1 MPTISII
8 IPCYN
13 AEKTLGETL
22 NSIVATTDYEVILV
36 DDGSTD
42 NSVFIAK
49 SMLPEIHLIQ
59 QKNQGPA
66 VARNSG
72 ISYAKGE
79 LIQFLDADDLL
90 SKHKLQWQAE
100 ALVKHEADIAYGNWQ
115 RLRVQDDSGW
125 QFAEVEEQEIR
136 EPVDLSAFTD
146 FWCPPASF
154 LFRREIVEKV
164 GGFRADLPVIQDARF
179 IQDCALAGAKFVK
192 TPGISAFYRTH
203 HSGSVSTRNRTAF
216 LRDCLTNAQQICEI
230 WRERGMLDI
239 ERKKAVLNCYGFVF
253 KSAYQIR
260 ETKLALEA
268 YQSAIKID
276 PNYLPSNSTIFRL
289 AAKYFGVM
297 FAEGLATFSR
307 KIIP

>member
-1 MPTISII
+1 MPSISII

-22 NSIVATTDYEVILV
+22 LSIVETVDYEILLV

-42 NSVFIAK
+42 NSVAIAENFSPK
-49 SMLPEIHLIQ
+49 IRVIQ

-66 VARNSG
+66 VARNNG

-90 SKHKLQWQAE
+90 SRHKLQCQAE
-100 ALVKHEADIAYGNWQ
+100 DLAKHEADIAYGNWQ
-115 RLRVQDDSGW
+115 RLRMQDDIGW
-125 QFAEVEEQEIR
+125 QIAEIAEQTLQ
-136 EPVDLSAFTD
+136 EPNDISAFTD

-164 GGFRADLPVIQDARF
+164 GGFRTDLPVIQDARF

-192 TPGISAFYRTH
+192 VPGVSAFYRTH
-203 HSGSVSTRNRTAF
+203 HSGSVSTRNRSAF

-230 WRERGMLDI
+230 WKGREVLDT
-239 ERKKAVLNCYGFVF
+239 ERKKAVLDCFGFVF
-253 KSAYQIR
+253 KSAYQLG
-260 ETKLALEA
+260 EKQLALEA
-268 YQSAIKID
+268 YQSAIEID
-276 PNYLPSNSTIFRL
+276 ANYLPSNSAVFKL
-289 AAKYFGVM
+289 ATKYFGVL
-297 FAEGLATFSR
+297 FAEGLAAFSR
-307 KIIP
+307 KMIP